1 MEQRYV
7 GKGVIVTGAG
17 SGIGRGVAERLGAE
31 GGSVACLDVNLDNAK
46 ATADAIGNGALA
58 FACDVSDWAQVES
71 VVAQVTDAFGKVD
84 VLCNVAGIG
93 GFANSHDVD
102 PAAFERMISVN
113 LTGTFFMCRA
123 VLPQM
128 VERGHGVIVNTASTA
143 GVMGQPWSAAY
154 CASKGGVSALT
165 RALATEYDTPIRIT
179 AVAPGGVET
188 NMYSAFIPPEDAD
201 FNRMRK
207 MSRDNVEVAKP
218 AELAGLYAYLGS
230 DEARYVTGSTL
241 VMDGG
246 ISC

>member
-31 GGSVACLDVNLDNAK
+31 GGKVACLDVNLENAQE
-46 ATADAIGNGALA
+46 TANSIGNGALA
-58 FACDVSDWAQVES
+58 FACDVSNWEQVES
-71 VVAQVTDAFGKVD
+71 VVAEVTKAFGQVD
-84 VLCNVAGIG
+84 MLCNVAGIG

-102 PAAFERMISVN
+102 PSKFERMIAVN
-113 LTGTFFMCRA
+113 LTGTFLMCRA

-154 CASKGGVSALT
+154 CASKGGVSSLT
-165 RALATEYDTPIRIT
+165 RALATEYDTPIRIS

-188 NMYSAFIPPEDAD
+188 NMYSAFIPPENAD

-218 AELAGLYAYLGS
+218 AELASLYAYLGS
-230 DEARYVTGSTL
+230 DEARYVTGATM

>member
-31 GGSVACLDVNLDNAK
+31 GGSIACLDVNLDNAK
-46 ATADAIGNGALA
+46 ATADSIGNGALA
-58 FACDVSDWAQVES
+58 FACDVSNWQQVES

-102 PAAFERMISVN
+102 PAAFERMIGVN

-128 VERGHGVIVNTASTA
+128 VERGHGVIINTASTA
-143 GVMGQPWSAAY
+143 AKQGQPWSAAY
-154 CASKGGVSALT
+154 CASKGGVDSLT
-165 RALATEYDTPIRIT
+165 RALATEYDTPLRINS
-179 AVAPGGVET
+179 VSPGGVET
-188 NMYSAFIPPEDAD
+188 NIVASFMPPEGAD
-201 FNRMRK
+201 WGRMRK
-207 MSRDNVEVAKP
+207 MSRDNVPMSDP

-230 DEARYVTGSTL
+230 DEARYITGATF

-246 ISC
+246 MTC